1 MDTETL
7 KSIQSELDK
16 HIHALLVGNMDER
29 SAWML
34 VLSCLKQII
43 DYQIDKEKGSDI
55 YK

>member
-34 VLSCLKQII
+34 VLSCLN
-43 DYQIDKEKGSDI
+43 GCLSHG
-55 YK
+55 